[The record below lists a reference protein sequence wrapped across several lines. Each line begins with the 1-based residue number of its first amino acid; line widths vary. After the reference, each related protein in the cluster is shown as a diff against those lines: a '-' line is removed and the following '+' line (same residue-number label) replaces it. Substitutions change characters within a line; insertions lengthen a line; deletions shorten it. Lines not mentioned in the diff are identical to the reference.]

1 MERGTKTDVDGTG
14 SCQTSSGQ
22 SVGVRRK
29 AGHGRLPGKGTMS
42 EKEKNKMNRGLF
54 KGKLAAEGK

>member
-1 MERGTKTDVDGTG
+1 MERGTKTDEDRTE

-22 SVGVRRK
+22 SVGVRKK

-42 EKEKNKMNRGLF
+42 EKKRNKMNRGLF
-54 KGKLAAEGK
+54 KGELA